1 MWQQI
6 SMFDLLET
14 ESRLSAA
21 VRRGSGF
28 AGGKV
33 RIYCASCQ
41 LGIKD
46 LAAFMRDEY
55 GMGGYS
61 ITFPD
66 GIHGFADYSSKGLVL
81 WEFQTRNEE
90 KHTWIEAAREV
101 RRLILAGQYLTEK
114 EKAQAE
120 AMKDKGVPKPGYG
133 WEVSA

>member
-41 LGIKD
+41 L
-46 LAAFMRDEY
+46 
-55 GMGGYS
+55 
-61 ITFPD
+61 
-66 GIHGFADYSSKGLVL
+66 
-81 WEFQTRNEE
+81 
-90 KHTWIEAAREV
+90 
-101 RRLILAGQYLTEK
+101 
-114 EKAQAE
+114 
-120 AMKDKGVPKPGYG
+120 
-133 WEVSA
+133 